1 MSDQLKDSII
11 NQIMKLTN
19 DILSY
24 SKQII
29 IDNESRIINN
39 VKQITEKETTLYYS
53 DLIIIQKCLQNFLEA
68 KNFGNV
74 IYP

>member
-1 MSDQLKDSII
+1 
-11 NQIMKLTN
+11 MKLTN

-29 IDNESRIINN
+29 IDNESWIINN
-39 VKQITEKETTLYYS
+39 VKQITEKETALYYS
-53 DLIIIQKCLQNFLEA
+53 DLIIIQKCLQNFLDA

-74 IYP
+74 IL